1 MLLLSLAQLSTFS
14 DFHQQ
19 QDEICMLAGSFQA
32 ELLIVKR
39 EENRLAETK
48 GIFSDVGWIRLWV
61 VTAAGE
67 CAGTQNNPQCVPQ

>member
-1 MLLLSLAQLSTFS
+1 MLLLSLPQLSTFS

-19 QDEICMLAGSFQA
+19 QDEICMLAGGFQA

-48 GIFSDVGWIRLWV
+48 GIFSDVG
-61 VTAAGE
+61 
-67 CAGTQNNPQCVPQ
+67 

>member
-19 QDEICMLAGSFQA
+19 QDGICMLAGSFQA

-39 EENRLAETK
+39 EENGLAETK
-48 GIFSDVGWIRLWV
+48 GNISHVG
-61 VTAAGE
+61 
-67 CAGTQNNPQCVPQ
+67 